1 MISAAK
7 GRDTAINSLNPGILI
22 VYNAPGKGFYMTQIL
37 SEIHLDYSDVLIRP
51 KMGINLNSRKDV
63 SLQRVFKFKHG
74 QVRTGLGIFNA
85 NMATVGN
92 FAVAK
97 KLLTRNM
104 FATLHKHYSADEIGV
119 FFDSCRKEGISL
131 DNLFVT
137 IGLKNPDSEMQ
148 KLKDLETKY
157 EWRHARNIC
166 IDAPNFYI
174 QKALDV
180 LMRARD
186 EFPDSVIMAGNIA
199 SGDICLKL
207 LDYAD
212 IIKCGIGSG
221 SACLTRKQTGC
232 GTPMVSL
239 ILECADIAHSVNGHI
254 CADGGIVDVG
264 DICKAFCLNSDFVM
278 IGGMFAGTDEAA
290 GDLIEKH
297 YETSEIIDG
306 KHVIQTKYFKQ
317 YYGMSSEYAN
327 NKFAGG
333 MGNYKTSEGRE
344 LLIPYTGTLDKIL
357 QDITGGIA
365 SCCTY
370 IGAASVKHLS
380 KCATIIRV
388 NHQLNRVFEKYSV

>member
-1 MISAAK
+1 MSK
-7 GRDTAINSLNPGILI
+7 E
-22 VYNAPGKGFYMTQIL
+22 YYMTQIL
-37 SEIHLDYSDVLIRP
+37 HETYLDYSDILIRP

-63 SLQRVFKFKHG
+63 TLQRIFKFKHG
-74 QVRTGLGIFNA
+74 QTRTGLGVFNA
-85 NMATVGN
+85 NMSTVGN
-92 FAVAK
+92 FEVAK
-97 KLLTRNM
+97 KLLMRGM
-104 FATLHKHYSADEIGV
+104 FATLHKHYTVEEIGG
-119 FFDSCRKEGISL
+119 FLKSCRDENIPL
-131 DNLFVT
+131 DNLFIT
-137 IGLKNPDSEMQ
+137 IGLKNIDNEIE
-148 KLKDLETKY
+148 KLKELESKY
-157 EWRHARNIC
+157 QWKSPRNIC

-180 LMRARD
+180 LMRVRS
-186 EFPDSVIMAGNIA
+186 EFKDAVIMAGNIA

-239 ILECADIAHSVNGHI
+239 ILECADIAHSVGGHI

-264 DICKAFCLNSDFVM
+264 DICKAFCLNSDFIM
-278 IGGMFAGTDEAA
+278 AGGMFAGTDEAA
-290 GDLIEKH
+290 GEVVEKH
-297 YETSEIIDG
+297 YETNEIVEG
-306 KHVIQTKYFKQ
+306 KHVIQTKYFKV

-333 MGNYKTSEGRE
+333 MCDYKTSEGRE
-344 LLIPYTGTLDKIL
+344 LLIPYTGSIDKVL

-370 IGAASVKHLS
+370 IGATSVKHMS
-380 KCATIIRV
+380 KCATIIQV
-388 NHQLNRVFEKYSV
+388 HNQLNRVFEKYSI

>member
-1 MISAAK
+1 
-7 GRDTAINSLNPGILI
+7 
-22 VYNAPGKGFYMTQIL
+22 MTQIL
-37 SEIHLDYSDVLIRP
+37 SEVYLDYSDILIRP

-63 SLQRVFKFKHG
+63 NLQRLFKFKHG
-74 QVRTGLGIFNA
+74 QTRTGLGVFNA
-85 NMATVGN
+85 NMAV
-92 FAVAK
+92 
-97 KLLTRNM
+97 
-104 FATLHKHYSADEIGV
+104 DEIGE
-119 FFDSCRKEGISL
+119 FIKSARAENIPL
-131 DNLFVT
+131 DNLFIT
-137 IGLKNPDSEMQ
+137 IGLKNIDDEIQ
-148 KLKDLETKY
+148 KLKDLESKY
-157 EWRHARNIC
+157 DWKSPRNIC

-180 LMRARD
+180 LSRVRTD
-186 EFPDSVIMAGNIA
+186 FPDAVIMAGNIA

-239 ILECADIAHSVNGHI
+239 ILECADIAHSVGGHI

-264 DICKAFCLNSDFVM
+264 DICKALCLNADFVM
-278 IGGMFAGTDEAA
+278 AGGMFAGTDEAE
-290 GDLIEKH
+290 GDVIEKH
-297 YETSEIIDG
+297 YETSEIIDD
-306 KHVIQTKYFKQ
+306 KPVIQTKYFKQ

-344 LLIPYTGTLDKIL
+344 LLIPYTGALDKIL

-370 IGAASVKHLS
+370 IGATSVKHLS
-380 KCATIIRV
+380 KCATIIQV
-388 NHQLNRVFEKYSV
+388 HNQLNKVFEKYSV

>member
-1 MISAAK
+1 
-7 GRDTAINSLNPGILI
+7 
-22 VYNAPGKGFYMTQIL
+22 MTQIL
-37 SEIHLDYSDVLIRP
+37 HEINLDYSDILIRP

-63 SLQRVFKFKHG
+63 NLQRTFKFKHG
-74 QVRTGLGIFNA
+74 QTRTGLGVFNA

-92 FAVAK
+92 FSVAT
-97 KLLTRNM
+97 KLLVRGM
-104 FATLHKHYSADEIGV
+104 FATLHKHYSVDEIGRFV
-119 FFDSCRKEGISL
+119 SNARRENIPL
-131 DNLFVT
+131 DNLFIT
-137 IGLKNPDSEMQ
+137 IGLKNIDDEIK
-148 KLKDLETKY
+148 KLKELESKY
-157 EWRHARNIC
+157 DWKSPRNIC

-180 LMRARD
+180 LARVRR
-186 EFPDSVIMAGNIA
+186 EFPDAVIMAGNIA

-239 ILECADIAHSVNGHI
+239 ILECADIAHSVGGHI
-254 CADGGIVDVG
+254 CADGGIVDIG

-278 IGGMFAGTDEAA
+278 AGGMFAGTDEAE
-290 GDLIEKH
+290 GETIEKH
-297 YETSEIIDG
+297 FETNEIIDG

-333 MGNYKTSEGRE
+333 MCNYKTSEGRE
-344 LLIPYTGTLDKIL
+344 LLIPYTGSIDKIL
-357 QDITGGIA
+357 QDINGGIA

-370 IGAASVKHLS
+370 IGATSIKHMS
-380 KCATIIRV
+380 KCATIIQV
-388 NHQLNRVFEKYSV
+388 HNQLNKVFEKYSV

>member
-1 MISAAK
+1 
-7 GRDTAINSLNPGILI
+7 
-22 VYNAPGKGFYMTQIL
+22 MTQIL
-37 SEIHLDYSDVLIRP
+37 SETYLDYSDILIRP

-63 SLQRVFKFKHG
+63 NLQRVFKFKHG
-74 QVRTGLGIFNA
+74 QTRTGLGVFNA

-92 FAVAK
+92 FVIAK
-97 KLLTRNM
+97 KLLARGM
-104 FATLHKHYSADEIGV
+104 FATIHKHYSVTEIGD
-119 FFDSCRKEGISL
+119 FFESCRQQNVPI
-131 DNLFVT
+131 DNLFIT
-137 IGLKNPDSEMQ
+137 IGLKNADAEIQ
-148 KLKDLETKY
+148 KLKELESKY
-157 EWRHARNIC
+157 KWSTTRNIC

-180 LMRARD
+180 LSRVRH

-221 SACLTRKQTGC
+221 SACLTRRQTGC

-239 ILECADIAHSVNGHI
+239 VLECADIAHSVNGHI

-264 DICKAFCLNSDFVM
+264 DICKALCLNSDFVM
-278 IGGMFAGTDEAA
+278 AGGMFAGTDEAE
-290 GDLIEKH
+290 GDIIEKQF
-297 YETSEIIDG
+297 ETNEIVNG
-306 KHVIQTKYFKQ
+306 QRVIQTKYFKS

-333 MGNYKTSEGRE
+333 MSDYKTSEGRE
-344 LLIPYTGTLDKIL
+344 LLIPYTGSLDKIL

-370 IGAASVKHLS
+370 IGATSVKHLS
-380 KCATIIRV
+380 KCATIIQV
-388 NHQLNRVFEKYSV
+388 HNQLNKVFEKYTV

>member
-1 MISAAK
+1 
-7 GRDTAINSLNPGILI
+7 
-22 VYNAPGKGFYMTQIL
+22 MTQIL
-37 SEIHLDYSDVLIRP
+37 SETYLDYSDILIRP
-51 KMGINLNSRKDV
+51 KMGINLNSRKEV
-63 SLQRVFKFKHG
+63 NLQRIFKFKHG

-92 FAVAK
+92 FVIAQ
-97 KLLTRNM
+97 KLLSRGM
-104 FATLHKHYSADEIGV
+104 FATIHKHYTVDEISNFMINARQENV
-119 FFDSCRKEGISL
+119 PL
-131 DNLFVT
+131 DNLFIT
-137 IGLKNPDSEMQ
+137 IGLKNTDSEMQ
-148 KLKDLETKY
+148 KLKELESKY
-157 EWRHARNIC
+157 GWTNSQNIC

-174 QKALDV
+174 PNALDV
-180 LMRARD
+180 LARVRQ
-186 EFPDSVIMAGNIA
+186 EFPDAVIMAGNIA

-239 ILECADIAHSVNGHI
+239 IMECADIAHSVNGHI

-264 DICKAFCLNSDFVM
+264 DICKALCLNADFVM
-278 IGGMFAGTDEAA
+278 IGGMFAGTDEAE
-290 GDLIEKH
+290 GEKQEKQF
-297 YETSEIIDG
+297 ETNEIIDG
-306 KHVIQTKYFKQ
+306 AKVIQTKYFKA

-333 MGNYKTSEGRE
+333 MGDYKTSEGRE
-344 LLIPYTGTLDKIL
+344 LLIPYTGALDKIL

-370 IGAASVKHLS
+370 IGATSVKHMA
-380 KCATIIRV
+380 KCATIIQV
-388 NHQLNRVFEKYSV
+388 HNQLNRVFEKYSV

>member
-1 MISAAK
+1 
-7 GRDTAINSLNPGILI
+7 
-22 VYNAPGKGFYMTQIL
+22 MTQIL
-37 SEIHLDYSDVLIRP
+37 NETYLDYSDILIRP

-63 SLQRVFKFKHG
+63 ILQRLFKFKHG
-74 QVRTGLGIFNA
+74 QTRTGLGVFNA

-97 KLLTRNM
+97 KLLARGM
-104 FATLHKHYSADEIGV
+104 FATLHKHYSVDEIGGFV
-119 FFDSCRKEGISL
+119 VESRKENISL
-131 DNLFVT
+131 DNLFIT
-137 IGLKNPDSEMQ
+137 IGLKNIDAELE
-148 KLKDLETKY
+148 KLKELESKY
-157 EWRHARNIC
+157 QWKTPRNIC

-180 LMRARD
+180 LARVRQ
-186 EFPDSVIMAGNIA
+186 EFPDAVIMAGNIA

-239 ILECADIAHSVNGHI
+239 ILECADIAHSVGGHI
-254 CADGGIVDVG
+254 CADGGIVDIG

-278 IGGMFAGTDEAA
+278 AGGMFAGTDEAE
-290 GDLIEKH
+290 GMVIEKH
-297 YETSEIIDG
+297 YETTEITDG
-306 KHVIQTKYFKQ
+306 KHIVETKSFKV

-333 MGNYKTSEGRE
+333 MSNYKTSEGRE
-344 LLIPYTGTLDKIL
+344 LLIPYTGSLDKIL
-357 QDITGGIA
+357 QDINGGIA

-370 IGAASVKHLS
+370 IGATSVKHMS
-380 KCATIIRV
+380 KCATIIQV
-388 NHQLNRVFEKYSV
+388 HNQLNKVFEKYSV

>member
-1 MISAAK
+1 
-7 GRDTAINSLNPGILI
+7 
-22 VYNAPGKGFYMTQIL
+22 MTQIL
-37 SEIHLDYSDVLIRP
+37 SETYLDYSDILIRP

-63 SLQRVFKFKHG
+63 NLQRVFKFKHG
-74 QVRTGLGIFNA
+74 QTRTGLGVFNA

-92 FAVAK
+92 FVVAT
-97 KLLTRNM
+97 KLLARGM
-104 FATLHKHYSADEIGV
+104 FATIHKHYSVDEIGA
-119 FFDSCRKEGISL
+119 FFDSCRTQNISL
-131 DNLFVT
+131 DNLFIS
-137 IGLKNPDSEMQ
+137 IGLKNTDAEIQ
-148 KLKDLETKY
+148 KLKDLESKY
-157 EWRHARNIC
+157 NWRTSRNIC

-180 LMRARD
+180 LERVRD

-254 CADGGIVDVG
+254 CADGGIVDIG
-264 DICKAFCLNSDFVM
+264 DICKALCLNADFVM
-278 IGGMFAGTDEAA
+278 AGGMFAGTDEAE
-290 GDLIEKH
+290 GDIIEKH
-297 YETSEIIDG
+297 FETNEIVDG
-306 KHVIQTKYFKQ
+306 THVIQTKQFKA

-333 MGNYKTSEGRE
+333 MSDYKTSEGRE
-344 LLIPYTGTLDKIL
+344 LLIPYTGALDKIL

-370 IGAASVKHLS
+370 IGAASVKHMA
-380 KCATIIRV
+380 KCATIIQV
-388 NHQLNRVFEKYSV
+388 HNQLNKVFEKYSI

>member
-1 MISAAK
+1 
-7 GRDTAINSLNPGILI
+7 
-22 VYNAPGKGFYMTQIL
+22 MTQIL
-37 SEIHLDYSDVLIRP
+37 HEINLDYSDILIRP

-63 SLQRVFKFKHG
+63 NLQRTFKFKHG
-74 QVRTGLGIFNA
+74 QTRTGLGVFNA

-92 FAVAK
+92 FSVAT
-97 KLLTRNM
+97 KLLVRGM
-104 FATLHKHYSADEIGV
+104 FATLHKHYSVEEIGRFV
-119 FFDSCRKEGISL
+119 SNARRENIPL
-131 DNLFVT
+131 DNLFIT
-137 IGLKNPDSEMQ
+137 IGLKNIDDEIK
-148 KLKDLETKY
+148 KLKELESKY
-157 EWRHARNIC
+157 DWKSPRNIC

-180 LMRARD
+180 LARVRR
-186 EFPDSVIMAGNIA
+186 EFPDAVIMAGNIA

-239 ILECADIAHSVNGHI
+239 ILECADIAHSVGGHI
-254 CADGGIVDVG
+254 CADGGIVDIG

-278 IGGMFAGTDEAA
+278 AGGMFAGTDEAE
-290 GDLIEKH
+290 GETIEKH
-297 YETSEIIDG
+297 FETNEIIDG

-333 MGNYKTSEGRE
+333 MCNYKTSEGRE
-344 LLIPYTGTLDKIL
+344 LLIPYTGSIDKIL
-357 QDITGGIA
+357 QDINGGIA

-370 IGAASVKHLS
+370 IGATSVKHMS
-380 KCATIIRV
+380 KCATIIQV
-388 NHQLNRVFEKYSV
+388 HNQLNKVFEKYSV

>member
-1 MISAAK
+1 
-7 GRDTAINSLNPGILI
+7 
-22 VYNAPGKGFYMTQIL
+22 MTQIL
-37 SEIHLDYSDVLIRP
+37 SEINLDYSDILIKP

-63 SLQRVFKFKHG
+63 ALQRVFKFKHG
-74 QVRTGLGIFNA
+74 QTRTGLGVINA

-92 FAVAK
+92 FDVAK
-97 KLLTRNM
+97 KLLAKGM
-104 FATLHKHYSADEIGV
+104 FATLHKHYSLEDIGQ
-119 FFDSCRKEGISL
+119 FLTECRTENIPL

-137 IGLKNPDSEMQ
+137 IGLKNIENEIQ
-148 KLKDLETKY
+148 KLKELESVYK
-157 EWRHARNIC
+157 WRVSRNIC

-180 LMRARD
+180 LALVRESFSDA
-186 EFPDSVIMAGNIA
+186 VIMAGNIA

-232 GTPMVSL
+232 GVPMVSL
-239 ILECADIAHSVNGHI
+239 ILECADIAHSVGGHI
-254 CADGGIVDVG
+254 CADGGIVDIG
-264 DICKAFCLNSDFVM
+264 DICKAFCLNADFVM
-278 IGGMFAGTDEAA
+278 AGGIFAGTDEAA
-290 GDLIEKH
+290 GEVIEKH
-297 YETSEIIDG
+297 YETLEIVDN
-306 KHVIQTKYFKQ
+306 KHVIETKYFKH

-327 NKFAGG
+327 NRFAGG

-344 LLIPYTGTLDKIL
+344 LLIPYTGSLDKIL

-370 IGAASVKHLS
+370 IGAVSVKKMS
-380 KCATIIRV
+380 KCATLIQV
-388 NHQLNRVFEKYSV
+388 HNQLNKVFEKYSM

>member
-1 MISAAK
+1 
-7 GRDTAINSLNPGILI
+7 
-22 VYNAPGKGFYMTQIL
+22 MTQIL
-37 SEIHLDYSDVLIRP
+37 HEINLDYSDILIRP

-63 SLQRVFKFKHG
+63 NLQRIFKFKHG
-74 QVRTGLGIFNA
+74 QTRTGLGVFNA

-92 FAVAK
+92 FSVAA
-97 KLLTRNM
+97 KLLARGM
-104 FATLHKHYSADEIGV
+104 FATLHKHYSVDEIGG
-119 FFDSCRKEGISL
+119 FIKESKKENIPL
-131 DNLFVT
+131 DNLFIT
-137 IGLKNPDSEMQ
+137 IGLKNTDAEIE
-148 KLKDLETKY
+148 KLKELESKY
-157 EWRHARNIC
+157 GWNSPRNIC

-180 LMRARD
+180 LARVRH

-239 ILECADIAHSVNGHI
+239 ILECADIAHSVGGHI
-254 CADGGIVDVG
+254 CADGGVVDVG
-264 DICKAFCLNSDFVM
+264 DIAKAFCLNSDFIM
-278 IGGMFAGTDEAA
+278 AGGMFAGTDEAE
-290 GDLIEKH
+290 GSVIEKH
-297 YETSEIIDG
+297 FETNEIIDG
-306 KHVIQTKYFKQ
+306 KHVIQTKFFKQ

-333 MGNYKTSEGRE
+333 MSNYKTSEGRE
-344 LLIPYTGTLDKIL
+344 LLIPYTGSIDKVL
-357 QDITGGIA
+357 QDINGGIA

-370 IGAASVKHLS
+370 IGATSVKHMS
-380 KCATIIRV
+380 KCATIIQV
-388 NHQLNRVFEKYSV
+388 HNQLNRVFEKYSV

>member
-1 MISAAK
+1 MAKTHAK
-7 GRDTAINSLNPGILI
+7 GY
-22 VYNAPGKGFYMTQIL
+22 VMTQIL
-37 SEIHLDYSDVLIRP
+37 SGIYLDYSDILIRP

-63 SLQRVFKFKHG
+63 DLQRIFKFKHG
-74 QVRTGLGIFNA
+74 QTRTGLGVFNA

-92 FAVAK
+92 FVVAQ
-97 KLLTRNM
+97 KLLARGM
-104 FATLHKHYSADEIGV
+104 FATIHKHYSADEVGTFI
-119 FFDSCRKEGISL
+119 DSCRQQNISV

-137 IGLKNPDSEMQ
+137 IGLKNADLEIQ
-148 KLKDLETKY
+148 KLKKLESDYGWKSP
-157 EWRHARNIC
+157 RNIC

-174 QKALDV
+174 QNALDV
-180 LMRARD
+180 LKRVRA
-186 EFPDSVIMAGNIA
+186 EFSDAVIMAGNIA

-239 ILECADIAHSVNGHI
+239 IVECADIAHSVNGHI

-264 DICKAFCLNSDFVM
+264 DICKALCLNADFVM
-278 IGGMFAGTDEAA
+278 VGGIFAGTDEAE
-290 GDLIEKH
+290 G
-297 YETSEIIDG
+297 EIIAKHFETLELVDG
-306 KHVIQTKYFKQ
+306 ARVIQTKYFKK

-333 MGNYKTSEGRE
+333 MADYKTSEGRE
-344 LLIPYTGTLDKIL
+344 LLIPYTGALDKIL
-357 QDITGGIA
+357 QDINGGIA

-370 IGAASVKHLS
+370 IGATSVKQMA
-380 KCATIIRV
+380 KCATIIQV
-388 NHQLNRVFEKYSV
+388 HNQLNRVFEKYSV

>member
-1 MISAAK
+1 
-7 GRDTAINSLNPGILI
+7 
-22 VYNAPGKGFYMTQIL
+22 MTQTL
-37 SEIHLDYSDVLIRP
+37 SGVNLDYSDILIRP
-51 KMGINLNSRKDV
+51 KMGINLNSRRDV
-63 SLQRVFKFKHG
+63 NLQRLFKFKHG
-74 QVRTGLGIFNA
+74 QTRTGLGVFNA

-92 FAVAK
+92 FVVAK
-97 KLLTRNM
+97 KLLERGM
-104 FATLHKHYSADEIGV
+104 FATLHKYYTADEIGR
-119 FFDSCRKEGISL
+119 FMESLATENISV
-131 DNLFVT
+131 DNLFIT
-137 IGLKNPDSEMQ
+137 IGLKNIDADIQ
-148 KLKDLETKY
+148 KLKELETKY
-157 EWRHARNIC
+157 NWISSRNIC

-174 QKALDV
+174 PRALDV
-180 LMRARD
+180 LRRVRN

-239 ILECADIAHSVNGHI
+239 ILECADIAHSVGGHI

-264 DICKAFCLNSDFVM
+264 DICKAFCLNADFVM
-278 IGGMFAGTDEAA
+278 AGGIFAGTDEAE
-290 GDLIEKH
+290 GERQEKH
-297 YETSEIIDG
+297 YQTNEIVDG
-306 KHVIQTKYFKQ
+306 VPVVNTKYFKV

-344 LLIPYTGTLDKIL
+344 LLIPYTGPIDKVL
-357 QDITGGIA
+357 QDISGGIA

-370 IGAASVKHLS
+370 IGAASVKHMA
-380 KCATIIRV
+380 KCATIIQV
-388 NHQLNRVFEKYSV
+388 HNQLNRVFEKYSV

>member
-1 MISAAK
+1 
-7 GRDTAINSLNPGILI
+7 
-22 VYNAPGKGFYMTQIL
+22 MTQIL
-37 SEIHLDYSDVLIRP
+37 HEINLDYSDILIRP

-63 SLQRVFKFKHG
+63 NLQRIFKFKHG
-74 QVRTGLGIFNA
+74 QTRTGLGVFNA

-92 FAVAK
+92 FSVAA
-97 KLLTRNM
+97 KLLARGM
-104 FATLHKHYSADEIGV
+104 FATLHKHYSVDEIGG
-119 FFDSCRKEGISL
+119 FIKESKKENIPL
-131 DNLFVT
+131 DNLFIT
-137 IGLKNPDSEMQ
+137 IGLKNTDAEIE
-148 KLKDLETKY
+148 KLKELESKY
-157 EWRHARNIC
+157 GWNSPRNIC

-180 LMRARD
+180 LARVRH

-239 ILECADIAHSVNGHI
+239 ILECADIAHSVGGHI

-264 DICKAFCLNSDFVM
+264 DIAKAFCLNSDFIMV
-278 IGGMFAGTDEAA
+278 GGMFAGTDEAE
-290 GDLIEKH
+290 GEVIEKH
-297 YETSEIIDG
+297 FETNEIIDG
-306 KHVIQTKYFKQ
+306 KHVIQTKFFKQ

-333 MGNYKTSEGRE
+333 MSNYKTSEGRE
-344 LLIPYTGTLDKIL
+344 LLIPYTGSIDKVL

-370 IGAASVKHLS
+370 IGATSVKHMS
-380 KCATIIRV
+380 KCATIIQV
-388 NHQLNRVFEKYSV
+388 HNQLNKVFEKYSV

>member
-1 MISAAK
+1 
-7 GRDTAINSLNPGILI
+7 
-22 VYNAPGKGFYMTQIL
+22 MTQIL
-37 SEIHLDYSDVLIRP
+37 HEINLDYSDILIRP

-63 SLQRVFKFKHG
+63 NLQRIFKFKHG
-74 QVRTGLGIFNA
+74 QTRTGLGVFNA

-92 FAVAK
+92 FSVAA
-97 KLLTRNM
+97 KLLARGM
-104 FATLHKHYSADEIGV
+104 FATLHKHYSVDEIGG
-119 FFDSCRKEGISL
+119 FIKESKKENIPL
-131 DNLFVT
+131 DNLFIT
-137 IGLKNPDSEMQ
+137 IGLKNTDAEIE
-148 KLKDLETKY
+148 KLKELESKY
-157 EWRHARNIC
+157 GWNSPRNIC

-180 LMRARD
+180 LARVRH

-239 ILECADIAHSVNGHI
+239 IVECADIAHSVGGHI
-254 CADGGIVDVG
+254 CADGGVVDVG
-264 DICKAFCLNSDFVM
+264 DIAKAFCLNSDFIM
-278 IGGMFAGTDEAA
+278 AGGMFAGTDEAE
-290 GDLIEKH
+290 GSVIEKH
-297 YETSEIIDG
+297 FETNEIIDG
-306 KHVIQTKYFKQ
+306 KHVIQTKFFKQ

-333 MGNYKTSEGRE
+333 MSNYKTSEGRE
-344 LLIPYTGTLDKIL
+344 LLIPYTGSIDKVL

-370 IGAASVKHLS
+370 IGATSVKHMS
-380 KCATIIRV
+380 KCATIIQV
-388 NHQLNRVFEKYSV
+388 HNQLNRVFEKYSV

>member
-1 MISAAK
+1 
-7 GRDTAINSLNPGILI
+7 
-22 VYNAPGKGFYMTQIL
+22 MTQIL
-37 SEIHLDYSDVLIRP
+37 SEVYLDYSDILIRP

-63 SLQRVFKFKHG
+63 NLQRLFKFKHG
-74 QVRTGLGIFNA
+74 QTRTGLGVFNA

-92 FAVAK
+92 FVVAK
-97 KLLTRNM
+97 KLLARGM
-104 FATLHKHYSADEIGV
+104 FATIHKHYSLDEIGA
-119 FFDSCRKEGISL
+119 FLADAAQEKIPL
-131 DNLFVT
+131 DNLFIT
-137 IGLKNPDSEMQ
+137 IGLKNIDDEIQ
-148 KLKDLETKY
+148 KLKDLESKY
-157 EWRHARNIC
+157 GWKTSRNIC

-180 LMRARD
+180 LARVRAD
-186 EFPDSVIMAGNIA
+186 FPDAVIMAGNIA

-239 ILECADIAHSVNGHI
+239 ILECADIAHSVGGHI

-264 DICKAFCLNSDFVM
+264 DICKALCLNADFVM
-278 IGGMFAGTDEAA
+278 AGGMFAGTDEAE
-290 GDLIEKH
+290 GDVIEKH
-297 YETSEIIDG
+297 YETSEIVDG
-306 KHVIQTKYFKQ
+306 KPVVQTKYFKQ

-344 LLIPYTGTLDKIL
+344 LLIPYTGAIDKIL

-370 IGAASVKHLS
+370 IGATSVKHLS
-380 KCATIIRV
+380 KCATIIQV
-388 NHQLNRVFEKYSV
+388 HNQLNKVFEKYSV

>member
-1 MISAAK
+1 
-7 GRDTAINSLNPGILI
+7 
-22 VYNAPGKGFYMTQIL
+22 
-37 SEIHLDYSDVLIRP
+37 
-51 KMGINLNSRKDV
+51 MGINLNSRKDV
-63 SLQRVFKFKHG
+63 NLQRVFKFKHG
-74 QVRTGLGIFNA
+74 QTRTGLGVFNA

-92 FAVAK
+92 FVVAK
-97 KLLTRNM
+97 KLLARGM
-104 FATLHKHYSADEIGV
+104 FATIHKHYTVDEIGA
-119 FFDSCRKEGISL
+119 FLESCHKEDVSI
-131 DNLFVT
+131 DNLFIS
-137 IGLKNPDSEMQ
+137 IGLKNADAEIQ
-148 KLKDLETKY
+148 KLKELESKY
-157 EWRHARNIC
+157 NWTGARNIC

-180 LMRARD
+180 LESVRA

-254 CADGGIVDVG
+254 CADGGIVDIG
-264 DICKAFCLNSDFVM
+264 DICKALCLNADFVM
-278 IGGMFAGTDEAA
+278 AGGMFAGTDEAE
-290 GDLIEKH
+290 GDIIEKH
-297 YETSEIIDG
+297 YETNEIVDG
-306 KHVIQTKYFKQ
+306 ARVVQTKQFKA

-333 MGNYKTSEGRE
+333 MSNYKTSEGRE
-344 LLIPYTGTLDKIL
+344 LLIPYTGALDKIL

-370 IGAASVKHLS
+370 IGAASVKHMA
-380 KCATIIRV
+380 KCATIIQV
-388 NHQLNRVFEKYSV
+388 HNQLNRVFEKYSV